1 MQNMNDKYISLLR
14 RTEQKNP
21 WFWIPSLYVAKGL
34 PYMVLMM
41 LSLIM
46 FKRLGMGNAEITLW
60 RGTFR
65 RFQVVAFGHYV
76 LPLPDGFQRCH
87 SRHRHR

>member
-1 MQNMNDKYISLLR
+1 MQTMNDKYISLLR

-46 FKRLGMGNAEITLW
+46 FKRLGMGNAEITFYTSCCH
-60 RGTFR
+60 GCSN
-65 RFQVVAFGHYV
+65 
-76 LPLPDGFQRCH
+76 RCGDRQST
-87 SRHRHR
+87 SR